1 MMLLTVNPSIQKEN
15 PPLKDEKEGG
25 RDVSRSFLVFSITIQ
40 TIATIPSAAL
50 SNTYLVSTHLSSN
63 DIDQSKTKYPP
74 PNITVLK
81 RNSFFEIVVYSSFQ
95 FQLFKKRLTSFVCLF
110 TQDMPMDIT
119 WYSI

>member
-25 RDVSRSFLVFSITIQ
+25 RDVSRSFLVFSIKIQ

-74 PNITVLK
+74 PQHNSLK
-81 RNSFFEIVVYSSFQ
+81 KKQ
-95 FQLFKKRLTSFVCLF
+95 FL
-110 TQDMPMDIT
+110 
-119 WYSI
+119 